1 MNDRGH
7 TAEMTVFRIVTPGAL
22 LAAVLLMLT
31 ACNGPLPWERTQ
43 LSHPTL
49 GDKDMAND
57 RSECSERATAE
68 VEKEN
73 LRESPF
79 LEESRDQLGRMFD
92 QHDSAVRRTHLSDE
106 CLRDKGYVPVIPEAQ
121 KN

>member
-1 MNDRGH
+1 
-7 TAEMTVFRIVTPGAL
+7 MTLFRIATPGAL
-22 LAAVLLMLT
+22 LAAALLMLT

-43 LSHPTL
+43 LSNPNL
-49 GDKDMAND
+49 SDRDVAND
-57 RSECSERATAE
+57 RAECRGRAVAQ

>member
-1 MNDRGH
+1 
-7 TAEMTVFRIVTPGAL
+7 MTVFRIATPGAL
-22 LAAVLLMLT
+22 LAGALLLLA
-31 ACNGPLPWERTQ
+31 ACQAPFPWERQQ

-57 RSECSERATAE
+57 RAECRERATTQ
-68 VEKEN
+68 VEKEVS
-73 LRESPF
+73 RESPF
-79 LEESRDQLGRMFD
+79 LEAETRDQLTRMFD
-92 QHDSAVRRTHLSDE
+92 KHDAQVRRTYLSDE